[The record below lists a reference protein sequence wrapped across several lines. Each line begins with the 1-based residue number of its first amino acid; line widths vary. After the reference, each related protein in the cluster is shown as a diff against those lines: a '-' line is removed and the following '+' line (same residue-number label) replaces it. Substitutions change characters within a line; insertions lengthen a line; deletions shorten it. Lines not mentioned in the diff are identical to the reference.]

1 MSWAGKKSFRK
12 FFRSLFRKEQA
23 PSAPVS
29 EQKVVPMLTAEFKE
43 LEDKLEVWVKEKGYR
58 LPDSTIKQSAARIG
72 TSSLK
77 LHQYFSAQGTD
88 FRAWRTALRIQ
99 DAMEMMKQEPETSV
113 SAIGIR
119 VGIPDRSNFC
129 RQFKAIVGTT
139 PEIWRKN
146 SK

>member
-1 MSWAGKKSFRK
+1 
-12 FFRSLFRKEQA
+12 
-23 PSAPVS
+23 
-29 EQKVVPMLTAEFKE
+29 MLTAEFKE

-99 DAMEMMKQEPETSV
+99 DAMEMMKQ
-113 SAIGIR
+113 A
-119 VGIPDRSNFC
+119 
-129 RQFKAIVGTT
+129 
-139 PEIWRKN
+139 PEIIYFKYIN
-146 SK
+146 FLLFFYVFKLILLNFELISLLGPIQL